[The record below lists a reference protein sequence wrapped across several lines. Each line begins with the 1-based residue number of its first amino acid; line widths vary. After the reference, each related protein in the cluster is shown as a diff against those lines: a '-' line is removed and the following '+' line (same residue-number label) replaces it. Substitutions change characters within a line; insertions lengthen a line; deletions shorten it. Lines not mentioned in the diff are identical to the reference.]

1 MKLIIKK
8 DVYDKV
14 MHWVNKVD
22 YEVSGFGTVDYDKDK
37 QLFTVTDAFLLKQTG
52 GPAVTDIDD
61 TSLAQLEYKVINERR
76 GQLNWWW
83 HSHVKMSTF
92 WSGTDTDTIK
102 KLGKNGWITAT
113 VFNQLYQMKSAVCYT
128 TSSQFGSLLHINED
142 MPCSVDTPPIDPAL
156 LAAWDVEFTENVQEK
171 KYVAAGV
178 GGTSNS
184 INTHTHG
191 KGSYYDEDYWN
202 KIYGFTGETERR
214 HGSYP
219 KIKYTSYDRWGLAGY
234 PVKDEAYALGL
245 GVTEYVKMLNENDLV
260 KVCKLE
266 DDLMT
271 AIQGGK
277 LKETR

>member
-1 MKLIIKK
+1 MKLLIKK
-8 DVYDKV
+8 EIYDKV

-22 YEVSGFGTVDYDKDK
+22 YEVSGFGTVEYDKDK

-128 TSSQFGSLLHINED
+128 TSSQFGTLLHINED

-156 LAAWDVEFTENVQEK
+156 IAAWDAEFTENVQEK
-171 KYVAAGV
+171 KVVAAGIA
-178 GGTSNS
+178 GISTPSMYSGQQSFYDDQAYYADRDTEFWEKYGRTPS
-184 INTHTHG
+184 G
-191 KGSYYDEDYWN
+191 KVR
-202 KIYGFTGETERR
+202 F
-214 HGSYP
+214 
-219 KIKYTSYDRWGLAGY
+219 TSYDKWGLAGY

-245 GVTEYVKMLNENDLV
+245 GVTEYVKMLNDNDLV
-260 KVCKLE
+260 KIYKLE
-266 DDLMT
+266 EDLLS
-271 AIQGGK
+271 AVAAGK
-277 LKETR
+277 LKENK